1 MNAEETREVIEER
14 ENRNRQTTNDQA
26 QGTRPYQPYRHVSD
40 GSHTLVH
47 NPDGTAEP
55 YIPAGWENPLSEST
69 FDRGKK

>member
-1 MNAEETREVIEER
+1 MNAEETAAETARREG
-14 ENRNRQTTNDQA
+14 RNTPTKLTNDA
-26 QGTRPYQPYRHVSD
+26 GTRPYQPYRHVPD